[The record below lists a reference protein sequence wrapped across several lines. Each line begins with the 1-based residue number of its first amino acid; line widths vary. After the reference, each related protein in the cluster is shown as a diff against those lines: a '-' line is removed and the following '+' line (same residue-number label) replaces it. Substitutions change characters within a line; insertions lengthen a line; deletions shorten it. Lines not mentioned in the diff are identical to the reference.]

1 METTNI
7 LLAGV
12 GGQGVLLASQIFT
25 SVAIEADLDVKQSE
39 VHGMS
44 QRGGSVTSHVR
55 FGSKVYSPTIDPGEA
70 DFLIGFERLETLRN
84 LHCLKPGGTVI
95 YNSMRINPS
104 TVAAGVA
111 DYPDDVAAQI
121 AAFGEKAYEIDGLG
135 LGQQAGNP
143 RSSNVVMVGAVSSFL
158 SLPESLW
165 EEKIRQLLPP
175 KLVELNLKAFHLG
188 REAVK
193 GK

>member
-1 METTNI
+1 MENTNI

-55 FGSKVYSPTIDPGEA
+55 FGEKVYSPTIDPGEA

-84 LHCLKPGGTVI
+84 VHCLKVGGTVI

-111 DYPDDVAAQI
+111 EYPADVPEQI
-121 AAFGEKAYEIDGLG
+121 LAFGEKTFLVDGLG
-135 LGQQAGNP
+135 LAEQAGNA
-143 RSSNVVMVGAVSSFL
+143 RSSNIVMVGAVSSFL

-165 EEKIRQLLPP
+165 ESKIKEILPP
-175 KLVELNLKAFHLG
+175 KLVDLNLKAFHLG
-188 REAVK
+188 RDAVK
-193 GK
+193 K

>member
-25 SVAIEADLDVKQSE
+25 QVAIEADLDVKQSE

-55 FGSKVYSPTIDPGEA
+55 FGTKGYSPTIDPGEA

-84 LHCLKPGGTVI
+84 VHCLKAGGTII

-111 DYPDDVAAQI
+111 EYPGDVPEQI
-121 AAFGEKAYEIDGLG
+121 LAFGEKTFLVDGLG
-135 LGQQAGNP
+135 LAEQAGNA

-165 EEKIRQLLPP
+165 ESKIKEILPP
-175 KLVELNLKAFHLG
+175 KLVDLNLKAFHLG

-193 GK
+193 K

>member
-55 FGSKVYSPTIDPGEA
+55 FGEKVFSPTIDPGEA

-84 LHCLKPGGTVI
+84 VHCLKAGGTII

-111 DYPDDVAAQI
+111 EYPGDVPEQI
-121 AAFGEKAYEIDGLG
+121 LAFGEKTFLVDGLG
-135 LGQQAGNP
+135 LAEQAGNA

-165 EEKIRQLLPP
+165 ESKIKEILPS
-175 KLVELNLKAFHLG
+175 KLVDLNLKAFHLG

-193 GK
+193 K

>member
-1 METTNI
+1 MMETTNI

-25 SVAIEADLDVKQSE
+25 QVAIEADLDVKQSE

-55 FGSKVYSPTIDPGEA
+55 FGTKVYSPTIDPGEA

-84 LHCLKPGGTVI
+84 LHCLKKGGIVI
-95 YNSMRINPS
+95 YNTMRINPS
-104 TVAAGVA
+104 TVASGVA
-111 DYPDDVAAQI
+111 EYPDDVDDRIVAC
-121 AAFGEKAYEIDGLG
+121 GEKVFAIDGLD
-135 LGQQAGNP
+135 LALQAGNA
-143 RSSNVVMVGAVSSFL
+143 RSANVVMVGAVSSFL

-165 EEKIRQLLPP
+165 ETKIREILPA
-175 KLVELNLKAFHLG
+175 KLVDLNLKAFHLG

-193 GK
+193 K

>member
-25 SVAIEADLDVKQSE
+25 SVAIEAELDVKQSE

-55 FGSKVYSPTIDPGEA
+55 FGKKVYSPTIDPGEA

-84 LHCLKPGGTVI
+84 MHCLKAGGTVV
-95 YNSMRINPS
+95 YNSMRINPG
-104 TVAAGVA
+104 TVASGAVE
-111 DYPDDVAAQI
+111 YPGDVPEQI
-121 AAFGEKAYEIDGLG
+121 AAFGEKTFLIDGLG
-135 LGQQAGNP
+135 LAEQAGNT

-158 SLPESLW
+158 PIPETLW
-165 EEKIRQLLPP
+165 ESKIKEILPP
-175 KLVELNLKAFHLG
+175 KLVDLNLKAFHLG
-188 REAVK
+188 RDAVK
-193 GK
+193 

>member
-25 SVAIEADLDVKQSE
+25 SVAIEAELDVKQSE

-55 FGSKVYSPTIDPGEA
+55 FGEKVYSPTIDPGEA

-84 LHCLKPGGTVI
+84 THCLKVGGTII

-104 TVAAGVA
+104 SVASGAA
-111 DYPDDVAAQI
+111 EYPDDLAEQI
-121 AAFGEKAYEIDGLG
+121 AAFGAKTFKIDGLG
-135 LGQQAGNP
+135 LGESAGNA
-143 RSSNVVMVGAVSSFL
+143 RSANC
-158 SLPESLW
+158 
-165 EEKIRQLLPP
+165 I
-175 KLVELNLKAFHLG
+175 
-188 REAVK
+188 
-193 GK
+193 

>member
-55 FGSKVYSPTIDPGEA
+55 FGQKVYSPTIDPGEA

-84 LHCLKPGGTVI
+84 LHCLKKGGIVI
-95 YNSMRINPS
+95 YNKMRINPS
-104 TVAAGVA
+104 TVASGVA
-111 DYPDDVAAQI
+111 EYPDDVETRI
-121 AAFGEKAYEIDGLG
+121 AACGEKVYAIDGLG
-135 LGQQAGNP
+135 LAVEAGNA
-143 RSSNVVMVGAVSSFL
+143 RSANVVMVGAVSSFL
-158 SLPESLW
+158 PLPESLW
-165 EEKIRQLLPP
+165 ETKIREVLPA
-175 KLVELNLKAFHLG
+175 KLVDLNLKAFHLG

-193 GK
+193 K

>member
-55 FGSKVYSPTIDPGEA
+55 FGDKVYSPTIDPGEA

-84 LHCLKPGGTVI
+84 VHCLRPGGTII

-111 DYPDDVAAQI
+111 EYPDEIAAKI
-121 AAFGEKAYEIDGLG
+121 AAFGEKTFQVDGLG
-135 LGQQAGNP
+135 LGQEAGNP
-143 RSSNVVMVGAVSSFL
+143 RSANVVMVGAVSSFL
-158 SLPESLW
+158 PLPESLW
-165 EEKIRQLLPP
+165 EEKIRELLPP
-175 KLVELNLKAFHLG
+175 KLVDLNLKAFHLG
-188 REAVK
+188 REAV
-193 GK
+193 

>member
-1 METTNI
+1 MENTNI

-55 FGSKVYSPTIDPGEA
+55 FGEKVYSPTIDPGEA

-84 LHCLKPGGTVI
+84 VHCLKAGGTII

-111 DYPDDVAAQI
+111 EYPADVPEQI
-121 AAFGEKAYEIDGLG
+121 LAFGEKTFLVDGLG
-135 LGQQAGNP
+135 LAEQAGNA

-165 EEKIRQLLPP
+165 ESKIKEILPP
-175 KLVELNLKAFHLG
+175 KLVDLNLKAFHLG

-193 GK
+193 K

>member
-1 METTNI
+1 MENTNI

-55 FGSKVYSPTIDPGEA
+55 FGEKVYSPTIDPGEA

-84 LHCLKPGGTVI
+84 VHCLKAGGTVI

-111 DYPDDVAAQI
+111 EYPADVPEQI
-121 AAFGEKAYEIDGLG
+121 LAFGEKTFLVDGLG
-135 LGQQAGNP
+135 LAEQAGNA

-165 EEKIRQLLPP
+165 ESKIKDILPP
-175 KLVELNLKAFHLG
+175 KLVDLNLKAFHLG

-193 GK
+193 K

>member
-25 SVAIEADLDVKQSE
+25 SVAIEAKLDVKQSE

-55 FGSKVYSPTIDPGEA
+55 FGERVYSPTIDPGEA

-84 LHCLKPGGTVI
+84 MHCLKAGGKVI
-95 YNSMRINPS
+95 YNSMRINPG
-104 TVAAGVA
+104 TVASGAAEYPA
-111 DYPDDVAAQI
+111 DVPEQI
-121 AAFGEKAYEIDGLG
+121 LAFGEQTFMIDGLG
-135 LGQQAGNP
+135 LAEQAGNA

-158 SLPESLW
+158 PLPESLW
-165 EEKIRQLLPP
+165 EEKIKEILPA
-175 KLVELNLKAFHLG
+175 KLVDLNLKAFHLG
-188 REAVK
+188 RAAVK
-193 GK
+193 

>member
-1 METTNI
+1 MENTNI

-55 FGSKVYSPTIDPGEA
+55 FGEKVYSPTIDPGEA

-84 LHCLKPGGTVI
+84 VHCLKAGGTII

-111 DYPDDVAAQI
+111 EYPGDVPEQI
-121 AAFGEKAYEIDGLG
+121 LAFGEKTFLVDGLG
-135 LGQQAGNP
+135 LAEQAGNT

-165 EEKIRQLLPP
+165 ESKIKEILPP
-175 KLVELNLKAFHLG
+175 KLVDLNLKAFHLG
-188 REAVK
+188 RAAVK
-193 GK
+193 NS

>member
-1 METTNI
+1 MMETTNI

-12 GGQGVLLASQIFT
+12 GGQGVLLASQLFT

-55 FGSKVYSPTIDPGEA
+55 FGQKVYSPTIDPGEA

-84 LHCLKPGGTVI
+84 LYSLKKGGIVI
-95 YNSMRINPS
+95 YNKMRINPS
-104 TVAAGVA
+104 TVASGVA
-111 DYPDDVAAQI
+111 EYPDDVEQRI
-121 AAFGEKAYEIDGLG
+121 AACGEKVYAIDGLG
-135 LGQQAGNP
+135 LALEAGNP
-143 RSSNVVMVGAVSSFL
+143 RSANVVMVGAVSGFL
-158 SLPESLW
+158 PLPESLW
-165 EEKIRQLLPP
+165 EEKIRQILPA
-175 KLVELNLKAFHLG
+175 KLVDLNLKAFHLG

-193 GK
+193 Q